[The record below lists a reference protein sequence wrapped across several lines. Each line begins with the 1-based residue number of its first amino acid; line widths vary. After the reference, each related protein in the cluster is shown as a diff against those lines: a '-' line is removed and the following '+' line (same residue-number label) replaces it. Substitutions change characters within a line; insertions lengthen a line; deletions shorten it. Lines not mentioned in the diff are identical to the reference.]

1 MPELTGIR
9 TGNTDMAKRPRR
21 AAAVIAHEGAEAIY
35 REGPILAHVRV
46 RNVQTDKAGL
56 RADLAVIQTLPAGF
70 ENTHVPA
77 QWSISASWDDDVEAL
92 YWGIPVLG
100 VKLYFGQALVNAVV
114 AFCNEL
120 PGSDPAGERC
130 LKTVN
135 FLLDLFNR
143 NAPSQTEP
151 RPAKVPKGKPKVP
164 PSTPDGQ
171 LVMADLPPVELASI
185 LSTVVD
191 DPESA
196 RLLGLMYQGQGNLR
210 SAVSCFE
217 HSINLDPQPDTSVNL
232 ALVLRQMGD
241 EARAVEA
248 LAGFYQ
254 LVATEE
260 WIQYCEHRLRE
271 HGYAAL
277 IEPAKALGMRTRQAP
292 FPLIGSH
299 TAAWTKR
306 FVGKTINVFK
316 LRDWSDCSRERFV
329 DIYPPTPGFIARSL
343 EACEPYGCLNCSI
356 FLFVSEKSQVICS
369 VRFSVVHMTPEREMV
384 DLFREPSAEDRKQ
397 IEAALDILIGNSAA
411 P

>member
-1 MPELTGIR
+1 
-9 TGNTDMAKRPRR
+9 MARSSKRSL
-21 AAAVIAHEGAEAIY
+21 AVLAHEGEEAIY

-56 RADLAVIQTLPAGF
+56 TADTTVIQTLPAGF

-77 QWSISASWDDDVEAL
+77 QWAISASWDDEVEAH
-92 YWGIPVLG
+92 YWGIPTLG
-100 VKLYFGQALVNAVV
+100 VKMYFGQPLVNAVV
-114 AFCNEL
+114 AFCNQL
-120 PGSDPAGERC
+120 PGADPAGERC

-151 RPAKVPKGKPKVP
+151 RPAKSPKAKPKVP
-164 PSTPDGQ
+164 PSTPEPQ
-171 LVMADLPPVELASI
+171 LVMADLPPAELASF

-196 RLLGLMYQGQGNLR
+196 RLLGLMYQGQGHLR
-210 SAVSCFE
+210 SAVACFE
-217 HSINLDPQPDTSVNL
+217 RSINLDPQPDTSVML
-232 ALVLRQMGD
+232 ALALRQTGD
-241 EARAVEA
+241 EAKAVEA

-260 WIQYCEHRLRE
+260 GIEYCEHRLRE
-271 HGYAAL
+271 HGAAAL

-299 TAAWTKR
+299 TAAWTNR

-316 LRDWSDCSRERFV
+316 LQDWSDCSRERFA
-329 DIYPPTPGFIARSL
+329 DSYPPIPGLIARSL
-343 EACEPYGCLNCSI
+343 EACEPYGGLNCSI
-356 FLFVSEKSQVICS
+356 FLFVSEKGQVICS
-369 VRFSVVHMTPEREMV
+369 VRFSVVHITPKRELV
-384 DLFREPSAEDRKQ
+384 DLFLEPSSEDRKQ
-397 IEAALDILIGNSAA
+397 IEAALDILIRNSAT